1 MPARKKGPESSEPEL
16 FDPPPVAAGAASG
29 DALASGDQSSQDA
42 PTDDGTDEL
51 LPAEAAP
58 AHLAPYD
65 PNAPGV
71 AGQFRSW
78 FLDYSSYVILE
89 RAVPHIDD
97 GLKPVQRRIL
107 HVMWEMEDGRY
118 NKVANIIG
126 NTMKYHPHG
135 DAAIGEAIVGL
146 GQKELL
152 IDTQGNWGNI
162 LTGDNSAAPRYIEAR
177 LTRFA
182 LDVAFNPK
190 TTSWSASYDGR
201 NREPVTL
208 PMKFPLLLTQGAE
221 GIAVGLACKM
231 LPHNFIE
238 LCDACIAALRNEPF
252 VLLPDFPT
260 GGIMDAS
267 EYNEGL
273 RGGRVRVR
281 AKIESDP
288 KKKYLLR
295 ITQIPFGTTAGA
307 LQESI
312 VAANDKGRI
321 KIQKVEDLTA
331 AEVEILIHLSPGTDA
346 EQIEQALYA
355 FTDCE
360 MSIAPNACV
369 IMEDKPH
376 FLSVHDILRHCAAQT
391 RQLLKREL
399 EIRQDELDEKWHF
412 ASLEKIFIEKR
423 IYRDIEECTT
433 WEAVMAA
440 IWSGLKPYLK
450 KLRREVTD
458 DDVARLTEIRIK
470 RISKY
475 NSFEA
480 DDQIRGLEDEMA
492 EVQKNLAQ
500 LTKFAVRWFNELK
513 KKYGG
518 GRQRRTEITSFS
530 RVDSKQAAVATE
542 NLMIDREGG
551 FVGYGLKRGSEIVA
565 RCSRL
570 DEFIVFRKDGT
581 CSVFK
586 VSDKTFVG
594 ADPLHVALFVRGG
607 ESSVYHMIYRDGRQ
621 GRVFAKRFTIEGV
634 TREKVY
640 DLTRGTKDSRVLLFS
655 VHESKAKAD
664 LAVAVV
670 HLKPALRLRKLEIEV
685 KWAELDVKNRG
696 AIGLSVTD
704 NVVARV
710 AGK

>member
-1 MPARKKGPESSEPEL
+1 MPARKKGSTPDEPEL
-16 FDPPPVAAGAASG
+16 FAATAGG
-29 DALASGDQSSQDA
+29 
-42 PTDDGTDEL
+42 EN
-51 LPAEAAP
+51 EAAP
-58 AHLAPYD
+58 PPPDAPADAGASEDEPEAANGEVPVHLAPYD
-65 PNAPGV
+65 PNAQGV

-135 DAAIGEAIVGL
+135 DSAIGEAIVGL

-177 LTRFA
+177 LTKFA
-182 LDVAFNPK
+182 LDVAFNAK
-190 TTSWSASYDGR
+190 TTAWSTSYDGR

-208 PMKFPLLLTQGAE
+208 PMKFPLLLAQGAE

-231 LPHNFIE
+231 LPHNFLE
-238 LCDACIAALRNEPF
+238 LCDACISALRGEPF
-252 VLLPDFPT
+252 LLVPDFPT
-260 GGIMDAS
+260 GGIMDAA

-281 AKIESDP
+281 AKIEIDP

-312 VAANDKGRI
+312 VAANDKGKI

-331 AEVEILIHLSPGTDA
+331 AAVEVLVHLSPGTDPD
-346 EQIEQALYA
+346 QIENALYA

-376 FLSVHDILRHCAAQT
+376 FLSIHDILRHCAAQT

-399 EIRQDELDEKWHF
+399 EIRLGELDEKWHF
-412 ASLEKIFIEKR
+412 SSLEKIFIQKR
-423 IYRDIEECTT
+423 IYRDIEECPT
-433 WEAVMAA
+433 WEAVMTA
-440 IWSGLKPYLK
+440 IWKGLKPYLK
-450 KLRREVTD
+450 LLRREVTD

-480 DDQIRGLEDEMA
+480 DEQIKALEEEME
-492 EVQKNLAQ
+492 EVKKNLAQ
-500 LTKFAVRWFNELK
+500 LTKYAVRWFTELK
-513 KKYGG
+513 KKYSI
-518 GRQRRTEITSFS
+518 GRERKTVITSFAK
-530 RVDSKQAAVATE
+530 VDTKQAAVATE

-551 FVGYGLKRGSEIVA
+551 FVGYGLKRGSESIDK
-565 RCSRL
+565 CSRL

-581 CSVFK
+581 FSVFK
-586 VSDKTFVG
+586 VTDKTFVG
-594 ADPLHVALFVRGG
+594 ADPLHIALFNRGG
-607 ESSVYHMIYRDGRQ
+607 ESKVYHLLYRDGRQ

-640 DLTRGTKDSRVLLFS
+640 DLTKGTKDSRILLFS
-655 VHESKAKAD
+655 VHESRAKAD
-664 LAVAVV
+664 QAVAVV
-670 HLKPALRLRKLEIEV
+670 HLKPALRLRKLELEV
-685 KWAELDVKNRG
+685 KWAELDIKNRG
-696 AIGLSVTD
+696 AIGVSITD
-704 NVVARV
+704 NAVVRV

>member
-1 MPARKKGPESSEPEL
+1 MPARKKASPPAEPEL
-16 FDPPPVAAGAASG
+16 FESPAAEPAPVG
-29 DALASGDQSSQDA
+29 
-42 PTDDGTDEL
+42 
-51 LPAEAAP
+51 AEASEDESQAAAP
-58 AHLAPYD
+58 EEPAMEAPVHLAPYD

-135 DAAIGEAIVGL
+135 DAAIGEAIIGL

-162 LTGDNSAAPRYIEAR
+162 LTGDNPAAPRYIEAR
-177 LTRFA
+177 LTKFA

-190 TTSWSASYDGR
+190 TTSWSTSYDGR

-208 PMKFPLLLTQGAE
+208 PMKFPLLLAQGAE

-312 VAANDKGRI
+312 VAANEKGKI

-331 AEVEILIHLSPGTDA
+331 AEVEVLVHLSPGTDP

-369 IMEDKPH
+369 IMDDKPH

-399 EIRQDELDEKWHF
+399 EIRLGELDEKWHF
-412 ASLEKIFIEKR
+412 SSLEKIFIENR

-440 IWSGLKPYLK
+440 IWKGLKPFLK

-480 DDQIRGLEDEMA
+480 DEQIRALEEEMA
-492 EVQKNLAQ
+492 EVRKNLAQ
-500 LTKFAVRWFNELK
+500 LTKYAVRWFSELK
-513 KKYGG
+513 KKYGA
-518 GRQRRTEITSFS
+518 GRDRRTEIASFS
-530 RVDSKQAAVATE
+530 RVDTKQAAVATE

-551 FVGYGLKRGSEIVA
+551 FVGYGLKRGTEIIDK
-565 RCSRL
+565 CSRL

-581 CSVFK
+581 FSVFK
-586 VSDKTFVG
+586 VTDKTFVG
-594 ADPLHVALFVRGG
+594 PDPLHVALFNRGE
-607 ESSVYHMIYRDGRQ
+607 ESKVYHMIYRDGRQ

-655 VHESKAKAD
+655 VHDSKTKAD
-664 LAVAVV
+664 QAVATV

-685 KWAELDVKNRG
+685 KWAELDIKNRG
-696 AIGLSVTD
+696 AIGISVTD

>member
-1 MPARKKGPESSEPEL
+1 MPSRKKNTPPDEPEL
-16 FDPPPVAAGAASG
+16 FEDDSPPSAPSSAVPPAPDASDGAEEDAGA
-29 DALASGDQSSQDA
+29 
-42 PTDDGTDEL
+42 PE
-51 LPAEAAP
+51 P
-58 AHLAPYD
+58 AHLAPHD

-89 RAVPHIDD
+89 RAVPHIGD

-107 HVMWEMEDGRY
+107 HVMWEMEDGRH

-135 DAAIGEAIVGL
+135 DAAIGEAIIGL

-162 LTGDNSAAPRYIEAR
+162 LTGDNAAAPRYIEAR
-177 LTRFA
+177 LTKFA

-190 TTSWSASYDGR
+190 TTSWATSYDGR
-201 NREPVTL
+201 NKEPITL
-208 PMKFPLLLTQGAE
+208 PMKFPLLLAQGAE

-238 LCDACIAALRNEPF
+238 LCDACIAALRGETF
-252 VLLPDFPT
+252 LLLPDFPT
-260 GGIMDAS
+260 GGLMDAA

-281 AKIESDP
+281 ARIESDP

-295 ITQIPFGTTAGA
+295 ITEIPFGTTAGA

-312 VAANDKGRI
+312 VAANDKGKI

-331 AEVEILIHLSPGTDA
+331 AEVEILVHLTPGTDP

-360 MSIAPNACV
+360 LSIAPNACV
-369 IMEDKPH
+369 IMDDRPH
-376 FLSVHDILRHCAAQT
+376 FMSVHDILRHCAAQT
-391 RQLLKREL
+391 KQLLKREL
-399 EIRQDELDEKWHF
+399 EIRLGELEEKWHF
-412 ASLEKIFIEKR
+412 SSLEKIFIENR

-440 IWSGLKPYLK
+440 IWKGLKPFLK
-450 KLRREVTD
+450 LLRREVTD
-458 DDVARLTEIRIK
+458 DDVARLTEIKIK
-470 RISKY
+470 RISKF

-480 DDQIRGLEDEMA
+480 DEFIKGLEQEME
-492 EVQKNLAQ
+492 EVRKNLNQ
-500 LTKFAVRWFNELK
+500 LTKYAVRWFTELK
-513 KKYGG
+513 KKYGA
-518 GRQRRTEITSFS
+518 GRERKTVIDSFAK
-530 RVDSKQAAVATE
+530 VDTKQAAVATE
-542 NLMIDREGG
+542 NLMVDREGG
-551 FVGYGLKRGSEIVA
+551 FVGYGLKRGSEILDK
-565 RCSRL
+565 CSRL

-581 CSVFK
+581 FSVFK
-586 VSDKTFVG
+586 VADKTFVG
-594 ADPLHVALFVRGG
+594 PDPLHIALFRRGE
-607 ESSVYHMIYRDGRQ
+607 ESGKVYHLIYRDGHG
-621 GRVFAKRFTIEGV
+621 GRIFAKRFTIEGV

-640 DLTRGTKDSRVLLFS
+640 DLTKGTKNSRAIHFHVHDSR
-655 VHESKAKAD
+655 EKAD
-664 LAVAVV
+664 DAVAVV
-670 HLKPALRLRKLEIEV
+670 HLKPAPRLRKLEIEI
-685 KWAELDVKNRG
+685 KWKDVDIKNRG
-696 AIGLSVTD
+696 AIGVTVTD
-704 NVVARV
+704 STVVRV